1 MRYTAI
7 IILLFV
13 SFLVT
18 PLFGQSFTNVLHLY
32 SGASSSD
39 VTIGI
44 DPSAT
49 NGFDLSF
56 DMPALPMP
64 IFYAYSYNE
73 FDTTGLLSELSTD
86 IRSALD
92 TVQVWKIRVANATT
106 ATVTMSWGAF
116 PPFGEAYI
124 GVCSMGEEPDSW
136 ASTSTV
142 SSVEFSLSEEAQ
154 IKFIHEVEMPSDS
167 FPPYVSYWDPEDGD
181 TVDSDTATITID
193 IVDDSTGVDSAS
205 ISLVVDTLD
214 VSFFTMKV
222 PIPHGYR
229 LTYTPFSLLP
239 YPTDRPVRVVVSACD
254 LSYPPNCFT
263 DSIHFYVAEGETTG
277 TPTISGYVYLIDAP
291 PETTL
296 EGSMVM
302 NITAL
307 TADTTDIDG
316 FYKLPVAMFSPEQSL
331 FAFRAGYIP
340 AETTVVTLHD
350 TTVNFYLS
358 RSVIGSY
365 TVSGVVTF
373 SDGSLDRS
381 NVVVSIDSSLSD
393 TTGEDGFYSISGVGM
408 GSHEIRA
415 EKTFYI
421 PISRTITVYTDTVIN
436 FTLERATPA
445 QVLIYDF
452 DDGDTPCDSGRTGAE
467 RAIAL
472 ALSSLDYSY
481 EITPQNASLTAY
493 GYDLSVYDAVIVVT
507 GTQGGE
513 SSVIPDED
521 IQLLIDY
528 IDSGGKIYWEGADF
542 GYDYYA
548 YGGGTPIRRNLFS
561 RFGISW
567 SANGRSMLEGNVLE
581 LYGESSFFGEDIVI
595 EYEFMLPADQYI
607 DEIRSDG
614 AEIILQS
621 QEEPSPI
628 SSRGR
633 ASAYEHDGAKLV
645 FSACY
650 TGGMH
655 SATNPQIRESYIRS
669 IMDFLDVHPGVDE
682 KRIIPEELSI
692 SAFPNPFNS
701 QLILSIETDKATN
714 GRLIIYNM
722 LGQPVVELLSGII
735 PAGKTYITW
744 QPKENLASG
753 VYFYRLSG
761 EGEASGKVIYLK

>member
-1 MRYTAI
+1 MKHI
-7 IILLFV
+7 VVILLFG
-13 SFLVT
+13 SFLGV
-18 PLFGQSFTNVLHLY
+18 PLLGQSFTTALHLY
-32 SGASSSD
+32 SGASTSD

-56 DMPALPMP
+56 DMPAFPLPM
-64 IFYAYSYNE
+64 FYAYSFNE
-73 FDTTGLLSELSTD
+73 FDTTGALSQLSTD

-92 TVQVWKIRVANATT
+92 TIQVWKIRAANATT
-106 ATVTMSWGAF
+106 ATITMSWGVF
-116 PPFGEAYI
+116 PSFGETYV
-124 GVCSMGEEPDSW
+124 GVCPMGGEPDSW
-136 ASTSTV
+136 EPISTV
-142 SSVEFSLSEEAQ
+142 SSVEFSLSEETQ

-205 ISLVVDTLD
+205 IHLIVDTLD
-214 VSFFTMKV
+214 VSLFAVKV

-229 LTYTPFSLLP
+229 LTYTPFFLLP

-254 LSYPPNCFT
+254 LSYPANCFS

-277 TPTISGYVYLIDAP
+277 TPTISGHVYLVDAP
-291 PETTL
+291 PETSL
-296 EGSMVM
+296 AGSMVM
-302 NITAL
+302 NITGF

-331 FAFRAGYIP
+331 FAFRAGYMP

-350 TTVNFYLS
+350 TTVDFYLG
-358 RSVIGSY
+358 RSTTGTY
-365 TVSGVVTF
+365 TVSGVVTL

-381 NVVVSIDSSLSD
+381 DVIVSIDSSLSD
-393 TTGEDGFYSISGVGM
+393 TTGEDGFYSISGVGI
-408 GSHEIRA
+408 GSHEVSV
-415 EKTFYI
+415 EKMFYI

-467 RAIAL
+467 RAIAI
-472 ALSSLDYSY
+472 ALSSLDHSY
-481 EITPQNASLTAY
+481 EITPQNASLTAS

-513 SSVIPDED
+513 SSVISDD
-521 IQLLIDY
+521 DVQLLTDY
-528 IDSGGKIYWEGADF
+528 IDSGGRIYWEGADF

-548 YGGGTPIRRNLFS
+548 YGGGTPIRRQMFS

-567 SANGRSMLEGNVLE
+567 CANGRSMSDGNVRE
-581 LYGESSFFGEDIVI
+581 LHGESSFFGEDIVI
-595 EYEFMLPADQYI
+595 DYEFTLPADQYI
-607 DEIRSDG
+607 DEIATDG
-614 AEIILQS
+614 AEIILES

-655 SATNPQIRESYIRS
+655 SATNPQIRENYIRS
-669 IMDFLDVHPGVDE
+669 IMNFLDVHPGVDE
-682 KRIIPEELSI
+682 KRIIPEKLSI

-701 QLILSIETDKATN
+701 QLILSIETDRATN
-714 GRLIIYNM
+714 AKLTMYNI
-722 LGQPVVELLSGII
+722 LGQPVAELFSGII
-735 PAGKTYITW
+735 PAGRSKITW
-744 QPKENLASG
+744 QPEEKVASG
-753 VYFYRLSG
+753 MYFYRFSG